1 MKVYFLTMP
10 EDPDSESYLTQL
22 RVEAGLTVRELAR
35 QIGTNHPNVL
45 YWEQTGRIAKTEFVV
60 PMATAL
66 GVTVEEVLGLPKSR
80 TGPAPGGKLGQ
91 VFEAASKLPRRQ
103 QQKIIEM
110 AEAFI
115 ERYEREREAQVS

>member
-1 MKVYFLTMP
+1 MGYFLTMSD
-10 EDPDSESYLTQL
+10 EKESESHLTKL
-22 RVEAGLTVRELAR
+22 RVDAGLTVRELAR

-45 YWEQTGRIAKTEFVV
+45 YWEQCGRIAKTEFVA

-80 TGPAPGGKLGQ
+80 TGPTPGGKLGQ

-103 QQKIIEM
+103 QLKIVEM

-115 ERYEREREAQVS
+115 ERYEREREAKAN